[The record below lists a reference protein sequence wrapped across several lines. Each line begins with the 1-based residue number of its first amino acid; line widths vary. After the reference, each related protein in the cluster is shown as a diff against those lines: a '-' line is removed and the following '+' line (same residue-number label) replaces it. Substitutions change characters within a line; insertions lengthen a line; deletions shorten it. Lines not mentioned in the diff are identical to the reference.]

1 MKDLCYESKFPYAQI
16 RDQQRE
22 AIDFAIESLVKQDK
36 RFCIIE
42 AGTGVGK
49 SAIGL
54 TVARVLSEAM
64 APDPDISPGSYFL
77 TTQKILQ
84 DQYQSDFASMVSLK
98 SSSNYQCKFHKS
110 NTCSESQQ
118 LLRSEEKGSRFFNTA
133 IKNIQ

>member
-1 MKDLCYESKFPYAQI
+1 MRKLDYESKFPYAKI
-16 RDQQRE
+16 RDQQAE
-22 AIDFAIESLVKQDK
+22 AIDFALDALVSQNK

-54 TVARVLSEAM
+54 TVARVLSEAL
-64 APDPDISPGSYFL
+64 APDPDISPGGYFL

-98 SSSNYQCKFHKS
+98 SSSKLSVQF
-110 NTCSESQQ
+110 SQV
-118 LLRSEEKGSRFFNTA
+118 
-133 IKNIQ
+133 